1 VRGFYYITGKIDGF
15 YSCINACTLHNDSMK
30 RIITLSNEDLEHM
43 IGSQYLYL
51 IKNEYTG
58 TFQIGKRVSHA
69 PRPGTD
75 PVFDINN
82 TVVYPEQTIVQ
93 HNTHVS

>member
-1 VRGFYYITGKIDGF
+1 
-15 YSCINACTLHNDSMK
+15 
-30 RIITLSNEDLEHM
+30 M